1 MSIDNFTE
9 EELQKIIK
17 AKEDLQKMFE
27 DGGFEITL
35 VAQVSTKTMG
45 SYTIVVSDEDELKDK
60 LKLFDLT
67 LISSEYMLLTEDEIK
82 QILKDG
88 YLK

>member
-17 AKEDLQKMFE
+17 AKEDLQKMIE
-27 DGGFEITL
+27 DSGFEITL
-35 VAQVSTKTMG
+35 VAQVSTKNMG
-45 SYTIVVSDEDELKDK
+45 TYTIVVSDEDELNDE

-67 LISSEYMLLTEDEIK
+67 LISSEYMLLTEEEIK
-82 QILKDG
+82 YIKKNG
-88 YLK
+88 YLP